1 MLLPGSDGHG
11 LAVPDAAVSEAA
23 CERDPLARLS
33 AAAPALARAIGDDPR
48 ILNDGADRAALPATA
63 GSDDRLHAWYD
74 ICGRGRHRIA
84 ARLLLGELN
93 AAQAAHA
100 YSDLADAALA
110 DIMRI
115 CAADFV
121 ATHGRVRKGRHAVVA
136 IGRLGARALTFNSDL
151 DLLLLYDYHGRAALS
166 DGPQPL
172 PACQYYVRLAQ
183 RLIAALS
190 CNFGEGPLFAA
201 DFRLRPWGKKGPIAT
216 RIASLRDYFASEAWT
231 FEAMA
236 LTRARVVAASPGFEA
251 DAQAALRAAIGAVA
265 VRADVRHDAAAM
277 RRMVQRE
284 KASRRVWDVK
294 CVAGGLMDI
303 DFVVHALVL
312 EHVAALDGVPMHD
325 MTAAIRTLTATGA
338 LARADAA
345 TLTAALALYQTA
357 IQHLRIALPQPCNA
371 RAMPEAF
378 AAILAQAC
386 GCAGISEL
394 ERRLRAAQR
403 AVRQVFESL
412 LGKSQRAC
420 GRREAA

>member
-1 MLLPGSDGHG
+1 M
-11 LAVPDAAVSEAA
+11 
-23 CERDPLARLS
+23 
-33 AAAPALARAIGDDPR
+33 
-48 ILNDGADRAALPATA
+48 GA
-63 GSDDRLHAWYD
+63 
-74 ICGRGRHRIA
+74 
-84 ARLLLGELN
+84 
-93 AAQAAHA
+93 
-100 YSDLADAALA
+100 
-110 DIMRI
+110 

-151 DLLLLYDYHGRAALS
+151 DLLLLYDYHGCAAMS

-190 CNFGEGPLFAA
+190 CNFGEGPLFAV

-236 LTRARVVAASPGFEA
+236 LTRARVVVASPGFEA
-251 DAQAALRAAIGAVA
+251 EAQAALRAAIGAVA

-303 DFVVHALVL
+303 DFVVHALAL
-312 EHVAALDGVPMHD
+312 EHVAAFDGVPMHD
-325 MTAAIRTLTATGA
+325 MSEAIRTLTATGA

-357 IQHLRIALPQPCNA
+357 MQHLRIALPQPCNA
-371 RAMPEAF
+371 RAMPHAF
-378 AAILAQAC
+378 AAILAQAS
-386 GCAGISEL
+386 GCEDIGEL

-403 AVRQVFESL
+403 GVRRVFENV
-412 LGKSQRAC
+412 LGRSQRAC
-420 GRREAA
+420 DRREAA

>member
-1 MLLPGSDGHG
+1 MLLPGSDGRG
-11 LAVPDAAVSEAA
+11 LAVPERVDAA
-23 CERDPLARLS
+23 CERDGLF

-48 ILNDGADRAALPATA
+48 ILHEGADRAPPATA
-63 GSDDRLHAWYD
+63 NSGDHLHAWYD
-74 ICGRGRHRIA
+74 ICRHGRHRIA

-93 AAQAAHA
+93 ASEAARA

-110 DIMRI
+110 DIMRA

-151 DLLLLYDYHGRAALS
+151 DLLLLYDYHGRAAMS

-190 CNFGEGPLFAA
+190 CNFGEGPLFAV
-201 DFRLRPWGKKGPIAT
+201 DFRLRPWGRKGPIAT

-236 LTRARVVAASPGFEA
+236 LTRARVVTASPGF
-251 DAQAALRAAIGAVA
+251 DAEVDAALRAAISAVA
-265 VRADVRHDAAAM
+265 LRADIRHDAAAM

-303 DFVVHALVL
+303 DFVVHALAL
-312 EHVAALDGVPMHD
+312 EHVAAFDGAPMHD
-325 MTAAIRTLTATGA
+325 MTAAIRTLTAAGA

-357 IQHLRIALPQPCNA
+357 IQHLRIALPEPCNA
-371 RAMPEAF
+371 RAMPDAF
-378 AAILAQAC
+378 AAILARAC
-386 GCAGISEL
+386 GCADIGEL

-403 AVRQVFESL
+403 GGSSGVRERARQVAARL
-412 LGKSQRAC
+412 HPA
-420 GRREAA
+420 RRGLTVR